1 MLYTGILCVFSLV
14 SCDGQRENQTS
25 NRIKPMYSFFVVA
38 LMKYNI
44 ENEKN
49 FVGTWFL
56 TAVIVILPN

>member
-1 MLYTGILCVFSLV
+1 M